1 MNSVSSKATIGGNV
15 KIGEFTVVR
24 DDVVIGNNVEILSSV
39 LIDDGARISDNVKIC
54 HGSAVSV
61 LPQDLKFKGEKTF
74 FEIGEGTT
82 IREFVTLNRGTKFSY
97 KSSVGKNCFLMAY
110 VHVAHDCR
118 VGDNVV
124 LANAVNMGGHVEIED
139 WVIVGGM
146 VAVHQ
151 FVKIGQHSMIGGGFK
166 VVKDVPPYI
175 IAGNMPLRFEGVN
188 KIGLQRRGF
197 TSEQIVKINEV
208 YNIIYKSKYNVTDAL
223 KKVKDDI
230 QQDEYVKT
238 ILDFIENSKRGII
251 RGQFSGQ

>member
-1 MNSVSSKATIGGNV
+1 
-15 KIGEFTVVR
+15 
-24 DDVVIGNNVEILSSV
+24 
-39 LIDDGARISDNVKIC
+39 
-54 HGSAVSV
+54 
-61 LPQDLKFKGEKTF
+61 
-74 FEIGEGTT
+74 
-82 IREFVTLNRGTKFSY
+82 
-97 KSSVGKNCFLMAY
+97 MAY

-208 YNIIYKSKYNVTDAL
+208 YNIIYKSKYNVTDAV

-230 QQDEYVKT
+230 QQDEFVKT
-238 ILDFIENSKRGII
+238 ILDFIDNSKRGII
-251 RGQFSGQ
+251 RGQFIG